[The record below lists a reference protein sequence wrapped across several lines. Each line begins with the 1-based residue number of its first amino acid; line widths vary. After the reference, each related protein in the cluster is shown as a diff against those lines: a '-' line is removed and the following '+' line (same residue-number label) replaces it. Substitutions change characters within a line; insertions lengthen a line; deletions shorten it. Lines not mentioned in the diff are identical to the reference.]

1 MNSTIESNR
10 RAAVKSATAS
20 SALSGFIP
28 SQYGMSVYEKW
39 IAGMDENEAIVL
51 LKDHHK
57 ALEIEHAATS
67 DLKAP
72 KNLLGV
78 TDSRRMRIAEADITT
93 MRMAALMMR

>member
-1 MNSTIESNR
+1 
-10 RAAVKSATAS
+10 
-20 SALSGFIP
+20 
-28 SQYGMSVYEKW
+28 
-39 IAGMDENEAIVL
+39 MDVNEAIVL

-57 ALEIEHAATS
+57 GLESEHAATS

-93 MRMAALMMR
+93 LRMAALMVRQR